1 MAREDDIKLKDMLR
15 AIEAGEIEEDL
26 DLPDPEEYD
35 DMGGIKSLDKGAP
48 SIKLAYETGPEEFEL
63 ELMSVIREFND
74 LKEKGLIGPDVTVD
88 EYINDYLSKKKM
100 KMEQDRQ
107 MAMYGGRMQYGDGMR
122 PIPDELLAIIKGL
135 KSKVD
140 PFIKEAVTLEAL
152 GKKFI
157 KGLKS
162 KVDPFIKEAVTLEA
176 LGKKFKGED
185 KIPERLKSKVDPF
198 IKEAVTLEALGK
210 KFKGEDK
217 IPERQSRM
225 EKDYPDAIK
234 KKYNFMD
241 LIDKEA
247 EDEYYKIKEEQLDRK
262 YNPQNYPPSQRNMSI
277 EQIKKM
283 LKKAKED
290 KLKRAKGGIAG
301 VL

>member
-1 MAREDDIKLKDMLR
+1 MAREDDIKLQDMLR
-15 AIEAGEIEEDL
+15 AIEAGETVEDL

-35 DMGGIKSLDKGAP
+35 DMGGIKSLNKGAP
-48 SIKLAYETGPEEFEL
+48 SIKLASETGPEEFEL

-74 LKEKGLIGPDVTVD
+74 LKEKGLIGPDITVD

-107 MAMYGGRMQYGDGMR
+107 MAMYGGRMQYGDGTDLRNKMSKLM
-122 PIPDELLAIIKGL
+122 IKAANGTITDKEMIELRNMESAGMFSRANNAYGGRMQYKDAG
-135 KSKVD
+135 SVMDVVD
-140 PFIKEAVTLEAL
+140 K
-152 GKKFI
+152 
-157 KGLKS
+157 
-162 KVDPFIKEAVTLEA
+162 
-176 LGKKFKGED
+176 KGE
-185 KIPERLKSKVDPF
+185 E
-198 IKEAVTLEALGK
+198 
-210 KFKGEDK
+210 
-217 IPERQSRM
+217 
-225 EKDYPDAIK
+225 
-234 KKYNFMD
+234 
-241 LIDKEA
+241 
-247 EDEYYKIKEEQLDRK
+247 EYYNLKAEQLDRK

>member
-107 MAMYGGRMQYGDGMR
+107 MAMYGGRMQYGDGTDLRNKMSKLM
-122 PIPDELLAIIKGL
+122 IKAANGTITDKEMIELRNMDSAAMFSRANNAYGGRMQYKDAG
-135 KSKVD
+135 SVMDVVD
-140 PFIKEAVTLEAL
+140 K
-152 GKKFI
+152 
-157 KGLKS
+157 
-162 KVDPFIKEAVTLEA
+162 
-176 LGKKFKGED
+176 KGE
-185 KIPERLKSKVDPF
+185 E
-198 IKEAVTLEALGK
+198 
-210 KFKGEDK
+210 
-217 IPERQSRM
+217 
-225 EKDYPDAIK
+225 
-234 KKYNFMD
+234 
-241 LIDKEA
+241 
-247 EDEYYKIKEEQLDRK
+247 EYYNLKAEQLDRK
-262 YNPQNYPPSQRNMSI
+262 YNAKNYPPSQRNMSI

>member
-100 KMEQDRQ
+100 KMKQDRQ
-107 MAMYGGRMQYGDGMR
+107 MAMYGGRMQYKDAGSVMDV
-122 PIPDELLAIIKGL
+122 
-135 KSKVD
+135 VD
-140 PFIKEAVTLEAL
+140 K
-152 GKKFI
+152 
-157 KGLKS
+157 
-162 KVDPFIKEAVTLEA
+162 
-176 LGKKFKGED
+176 KGE
-185 KIPERLKSKVDPF
+185 E
-198 IKEAVTLEALGK
+198 
-210 KFKGEDK
+210 
-217 IPERQSRM
+217 
-225 EKDYPDAIK
+225 
-234 KKYNFMD
+234 
-241 LIDKEA
+241 
-247 EDEYYKIKEEQLDRK
+247 EYYNLKAEQLDRK
-262 YNPQNYPPSQRNMSI
+262 YNAKNYPPSQRNMSI

-283 LKKAKED
+283 LKKAEEDKLKRANGGRIGFNEGSGATVGKTVFGDISEIDVGESIKESGKSLINMFSPSEIMRVLSEAGEGFKQLYFNLKSDSEKENLLKKIMGDSYGDTEKLKKMLKKAEED